1 MKTNDIEKFAQNIE
15 SKIFFDYDVKHLNW
29 FNIGGKTQIFF
40 KPESLKDLKEFLKL
54 YKKRGKIF
62 ILGAGSN
69 ILFSDKLFE
78 GVVIKLGKNFN
89 KISKLAEDK
98 IIAGSI
104 VIDRVLSDF
113 ARENAIGGFE
123 FLSCIPGTVGG
134 GLRMNSGCYG
144 SEFKDIV
151 LSVQAIDYKGDIIT
165 IPSKKIKFNYRESDL
180 SNDLLFL
187 SASFLGKKSNIQD
200 ISNKIQK
207 FKKEKEISQPS
218 KIKTGGSTFKNPINY
233 TKHKVWELIK
243 QSVPENTKFGDA
255 FISRHH
261 ANFFVNKKEAKFHDM
276 MMLIDY
282 VKEQVKK
289 KFNINLELEIK
300 IIK

>member
-1 MKTNDIEKFAQNIE
+1 MLTIIICFAKVVSTTEEMIFSSRLNITSDNSSKTSSLSTLVNLL
-15 SKIFFDYDVKHLNW
+15 KI
-29 FNIGGKTQIFF
+29 
-40 KPESLKDLKEFLKL
+40 
-54 YKKRGKIF
+54 
-62 ILGAGSN
+62 
-69 ILFSDKLFE
+69 ILFSSANW
-78 GVVIKLGKNFN
+78 I
-89 KISKLAEDK
+89 IS
-98 IIAGSI
+98 
-104 VIDRVLSDF
+104 
-113 ARENAIGGFE
+113 
-123 FLSCIPGTVGG
+123 
-134 GLRMNSGCYG
+134 

-151 LSVQAIDYKGDIIT
+151 LSVQAIDYKGNIIT

-243 QSVPENTKFGDA
+243 QSVPENTKYGDA
-255 FISRHH
+255 FISSHH

-282 VKEQVKK
+282 VKERVKK